1 MLQTNEYSNVS
12 SSPSVL
18 ETNLYSMEDHLH
30 VLRPQ
35 SWTEEWGL
43 LKLLP
48 QTRRRLQTCCGCPQ
62 GSLLVWEKRGVNR
75 KAKFSCCCMLLYD
88 RASKVKQS
96 NRIKKKEKGPRQIA
110 AVKRRASCVL
120 HEEPAHA
127 RCAAALALAGNLT
140 GRRGSA
146 RSGI

>member
-62 GSLLVWEKRGVNR
+62 GSLLVWKKRDNR

-88 RASKVKQS
+88 WASKVKQS
-96 NRIKKKEKGPRQIA
+96 NQIKKKEKGPRQIV
-110 AVKRRASCVL
+110 AVKRRASRVL
-120 HEEPAHA
+120 HEEPAQA
-127 RCAAALALAGNLT
+127 RCAAALALAGNLA